1 MKSIRHLFGDFDG
14 PLYDSYP
21 NVTRAFLLTL
31 EEVGCAS
38 PPTPRQALSL
48 LKVSVFHAAEH
59 CARASGLDVSHVMEV
74 FARYH
79 ARESRFTPYAGLG
92 ECLGA
97 LDSAGITAD
106 EIDFILCS
114 TVQGPYITP
123 GLACLVQGRIGASC
137 PCLDVNGACAGFV
150 YALDWADAYLK
161 AGKARRILVIA
172 AEELSRLCD
181 WEDRATA
188 VLFGDGAGAV
198 VVESGDGLIASRFTT
213 RANETALWAESQSSN
228 SPFAP
233 PRKSHTKL
241 TMQGQ
246 EVYKFAVSSASADIR
261 AVLEQANV
269 KADDVSMFLLHQAN
283 MRIVEAV
290 RARMKQPEEKFPTC
304 IQHTGNVSS
313 ACIPVLLDEI
323 NREGRLKHGDL
334 LMLSA
339 FGAGLVT
346 GACLLRW

>member
-1 MKSIRHLFGDFDG
+1 MIITATGSALPHLSVGNDELTKFLDTSDEWIVSRTGIR
-14 PLYDSYP
+14 SRR
-21 NVTRAFLLTL
+21 VLTDETL
-31 EEVGCAS
+31 TDLA
-38 PPTPRQALSL
+38 
-48 LKVSVFHAAEH
+48 
-59 CARASGLDVSHVMEV
+59 ARA
-74 FARYH
+74 
-79 ARESRFTPYAGLG
+79 AGN
-92 ECLGA
+92 A

-198 VVESGDGLIASRFTT
+198 VVESGDGLLASRFTT

-313 ACIPVLLDEI
+313 ACIPVLLDER